1 VKVPVRQNGEPMWQ
15 ELYSETHAFLLQ
27 SKDDES
33 AYVLL
38 HQLMQLYN
46 YRQVFSPDLSTLQVR
61 LYQLSRLLHDFA
73 PTLYQHLQQHEVT
86 PFLYAAP
93 WFLTLFASQYPI
105 AFVARV
111 LDIFFYEG
119 PDIVFRIALSLLM
132 HHKEAILQC
141 RAMEPTCIYL
151 KNKLPEEILTNMSTI
166 LENALKID
174 LGNRL
179 QSFETEFCVM
189 EELRSSFP
197 VDLDAPDLESMNEA
211 LRKQNRALIEQLAIA
226 HGAIRNLEDAVQELQ
241 QKFEAQLLSSKL
253 DRYVPYIVCFC

>member
-1 VKVPVRQNGEPMWQ
+1 MHFKKYSNSLH
-15 ELYSETHAFLLQ
+15 LYSLSFNFHCLPPPPSPSSLSFSHLPLSSLFPPVPSLSPSILLHFFLLLLCHFPPVSSSPFPSISFSAFLVL
-27 SKDDES
+27 SPPLPPPLPPLPT
-33 AYVLL
+33 LL
-38 HQLMQLYN
+38 HQ
-46 YRQVFSPDLSTLQVR
+46 
-61 LYQLSRLLHDFA
+61 
-73 PTLYQHLQQHEVT
+73 
-86 PFLYAAP
+86 
-93 WFLTLFASQYPI
+93 
-105 AFVARV
+105 
-111 LDIFFYEG
+111 
-119 PDIVFRIALSLLM
+119 IALSLLM

-179 QSFETEFCVM
+179 QSFETEFWVM
-189 EELRSSFP
+189 EELSSSFP

-253 DRYVPYIVCFC
+253 DRYVSTLCAFAKN

>member
-1 VKVPVRQNGEPMWQ
+1 MHFKK
-15 ELYSETHAFLLQ
+15 YSNSLHLHSLSFSTAFLHPHLLPLFPFLIPYALSFLLSPPSPLPSSCIFFFVVTFPPPLPLPSPQ
-27 SKDDES
+27 FLFLPSLS
-33 AYVLL
+33 FPPLSLPLPPPLPPLPTLL
-38 HQLMQLYN
+38 HQ
-46 YRQVFSPDLSTLQVR
+46 
-61 LYQLSRLLHDFA
+61 
-73 PTLYQHLQQHEVT
+73 
-86 PFLYAAP
+86 
-93 WFLTLFASQYPI
+93 
-105 AFVARV
+105 
-111 LDIFFYEG
+111 
-119 PDIVFRIALSLLM
+119 IALSLLM

-179 QSFETEFCVM
+179 QSFETEFWVM

-253 DRYVPYIVCFC
+253 DRYDSTLCAFAKN